1 MKKIIIGA
9 CTLLITVMVS
19 PVMAQDSRAERL
31 DRQGDRINRELD
43 RRGDRIN
50 RMLDRKGNR
59 IEARFDRNANMA
71 RKAGKYRL
79 ARKMER
85 QGDR

>member
-9 CTLLITVMVS
+9 CVLLITVMVS

-43 RRGDRIN
+43 RRGDQ
-50 RMLDRKGNR
+50 
-59 IEARFDRNANMA
+59 FDR
-71 RKAGKYRL
+71 L
-79 ARKMER
+79 FCPVP
-85 QGDR
+85 D